1 MIFVS
6 RNIHLKAQMNLL
18 DILMLGT
25 RRVEFTDIK
34 PTFEQYYRLLL
45 GKLTVS
51 TEYVLAPWSDDV
63 K

>member
-1 MIFVS
+1 
-6 RNIHLKAQMNLL
+6 MNLL

-25 RRVEFTDIK
+25 RRVKFTGIK

-45 GKLTVS
+45 GELTVS